1 MLLPL
6 PTQGLL
12 HTLSSCNE
20 HCACCAAVAAGI
32 LAVKRAVLTWA
43 GNEQAGS
50 VQLLSF
56 LEANSQHW
64 RRLPLPEP
72 AATEPQLPP
81 VLRAIT
87 RAAQLLYHSDLAHRL
102 GSAVESAVAAVAN
115 TAADEPDGEEQQ
127 QQQQLGE
134 VIDPMVLEAVRGG
147 AAATQAELK
156 IAQDIA
162 KEVQVGPLCGCCA
175 GVVKAIVQDSGVAP

>member
-1 MLLPL
+1 M
-6 PTQGLL
+6 
-12 HTLSSCNE
+12 SRVYV
-20 HCACCAAVAAGI
+20 AAAAAGI

-56 LEANSQHW
+56 LETNSQHW
-64 RRLPLPEP
+64 RRLTLPEP
-72 AATEPQLPP
+72 AASERQLPP

-87 RAAQLLYHSDLAHRL
+87 RAAQLLFHSDLAHRL
-102 GSAVESAVAAVAN
+102 GSAVESAVAAAAN
-115 TAADEPDGEEQQ
+115 TAADEPDGDEQQ
-127 QQQQLGE
+127 QQQQLE
-134 VIDPMVLEAVRGG
+134 QLIEPMVVEAVRGG

-162 KEVQVGPLCGCCA
+162 KEVQVGLLIG
-175 GVVKAIVQDSGVAP
+175 

>member
-1 MLLPL
+1 
-6 PTQGLL
+6 
-12 HTLSSCNE
+12 
-20 HCACCAAVAAGI
+20 
-32 LAVKRAVLTWA
+32 VKRAVLTWA

-64 RRLPLPEP
+64 KRLQLPEP

-102 GSAVESAVAAVAN
+102 GSAVESAVAAAAN

-134 VIDPMVLEAVRGG
+134 VIDPKVLEAVRGG

-156 IAQDIA
+156 IAQDIT